1 MVSPAFANVRGE
13 ALDTIKNS
21 AFVESWVRVDW
32 EKHPGKEIEEDIVEE
47 LVRRHRAWIESV
59 PKL

>member
-13 ALDTIKNS
+13 ALDAIKNS